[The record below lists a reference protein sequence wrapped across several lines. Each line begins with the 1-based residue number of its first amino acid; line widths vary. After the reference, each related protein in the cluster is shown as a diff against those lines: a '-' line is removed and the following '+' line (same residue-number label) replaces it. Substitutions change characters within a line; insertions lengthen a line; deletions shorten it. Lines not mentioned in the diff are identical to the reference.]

1 MKKVITNLAIN
12 KQEECKITFERK
24 AIYLMKNN
32 KAKSERICV
41 IFNML
46 LCVHNWQKY
55 ITTNYKRI
63 LTNVS
68 LSFIFQVRQVQ
79 T

>member
-12 KQEECKITFERK
+12 KQEECKITFERTR
-24 AIYLMKNN
+24 L
-32 KAKSERICV
+32 KSERICV